1 MFIKKKIAID
11 VVLNVVAAAMP
22 IALLQLLLFPSLAA
36 EIGADLYGFIVA
48 IYSVFALAPGSF
60 GNVLNNLR
68 LVHQT
73 DWGASTKSD
82 FNILLLIAGCL
93 SVAITIAYAV
103 LNGLSDYLSLF
114 LISCT
119 AVCWVAREFGSVAF
133 RLDLNF
139 KAICVNSFIMCI
151 GYALGY
157 LLFLFLGNWAFIFLI
172 GQFFSCAYI
181 FIKSDI
187 FSLKFQ
193 ATVHFKQTAK
203 EATQL
208 TGSVFMARAST
219 YCDRLILYPLLGGGS
234 VAVYYAATVISKLV
248 NMVTASLNSVI
259 LSYLSRQA
267 KSEHKQVLLTLLFG
281 FVVCLFFYVVI
292 LFAAPYVL
300 QILYPQFMNESIL
313 LVPITA
319 ATSLVAVLSNLLN
332 PYLLKFRAIHWQLLT
347 SSLSLIFYIF
357 LVLALFFS
365 FGLLGF
371 CVGALITEIIKFCIQ
386 LLIYFRSNPSS

>member
-1 MFIKKKIAID
+1 MYVKKKIAID
-11 VVLNVVAAAMP
+11 VILNIIAAAMP

-73 DWGASTKSD
+73 DWGSSTDSD
-82 FNILLLIAGCL
+82 FNVLLLFSGCF
-93 SVAITIAYAV
+93 SVVITIAYAV
-103 LNGLSDYLSLF
+103 LNGFSDYLSLL
-114 LISCT
+114 LISFT
-119 AVCWVAREFGSVAF
+119 AACWIAREFGSVAF
-133 RLDLNF
+133 RLELDF
-139 KAICVNSFIMCI
+139 KAICANSFTMCI

-157 LLFLFLGNWAFIFLI
+157 LLFLLLGNWAFIFLT
-172 GQFFSCAYI
+172 GQLFSCVYI
-181 FIKSDI
+181 LLKSNI
-187 FSLKFQ
+187 FSLRFK
-193 ATVHFKQTAK
+193 ATGHFNQVTK
-203 EATQL
+203 EAMQL

-259 LSYLSRQA
+259 LSYLSRQT
-267 KSEHKQVLLTLLFG
+267 KSEHKQMLLTLFFG
-281 FVVCLFFYVVI
+281 LLICLVFYIII
-292 LFAAPYVL
+292 LFVAPYVL
-300 QILYPQFMNESIL
+300 QILYPQFMHESVL

-332 PYLLKFRAIHWQLLT
+332 PYLLKFRAMRWQLLT
-347 SSLSLIFYIF
+347 PSLSLVFYVCLA
-357 LVLALFFS
+357 LVLFFY
-365 FGLLGF
+365 FGLIGF
-371 CVGALITEIIKFCIQ
+371 CVGALITEIMKLCMQ
-386 LLIYFRSNPSS
+386 LLIYFRSKPL